1 MPMAEFLA
9 KYGMWIYLVFI
20 IAIFYFILIRPQKKK
35 EKEQRDMIS
44 SLKKGD
50 QIVTIGGFYAKVVS
64 VKDNV
69 LTAMLGDSKVKIEV
83 GAVKAVIKS
92 NDSAEVASVEEES
105 DSPEEK

>member
-1 MPMAEFLA
+1 MPMADFIA
-9 KYGMWIYLVFI
+9 RYGMWIYLAFI

-69 LTAMLGDSKVKIEV
+69 LTVMLGDCKVKIEV

-92 NDSAEVASVEEES
+92 NENAEAATEEET
-105 DSPEEK
+105 EETAE